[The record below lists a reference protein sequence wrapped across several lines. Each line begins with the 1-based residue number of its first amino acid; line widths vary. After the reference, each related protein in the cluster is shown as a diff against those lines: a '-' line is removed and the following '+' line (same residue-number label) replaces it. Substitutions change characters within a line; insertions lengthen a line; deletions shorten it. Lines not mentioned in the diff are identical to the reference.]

1 MNGVE
6 FKTWVDQDITV
17 NSVIMILDIK
27 YVCQELSR
35 FHWDYSSQNVIM
47 KYMFM
52 MYAFQH

>member
-27 YVCQELSR
+27 HVCQELSR
-35 FHWDYSSQNVIM
+35 FHWDYSSQNIIM

-52 MYAFQH
+52 MYASQH